1 MEGNQMPKQ
10 RITKEMVVN
19 AAFEIARSNGMEQVM
34 VKSIAEKI
42 GCSVQPIYS
51 YCKNMEGLRQ
61 DVTMQV
67 NRFIGEYVETHID
80 KDDIFGSTGKAYIQ
94 LAKEEPHLF
103 KIFILHKRNGI
114 ASLDDLYQSEANPNM
129 AEFISKT
136 LNISMEQAKKLH
148 LNMLI
153 YTIGIGTI
161 FSVTMP
167 GISTDEIYEQQEMAY
182 QAFLTQ
188 TISEKDGRNN
198 E

>member
-1 MEGNQMPKQ
+1 MPKQ

-19 AAFEIARSNGMEQVM
+19 AAFEIARSDGMEQVM
-34 VKSIAEKI
+34 VKNIAEKI

-61 DVTMQV
+61 DVTLKV
-67 NRFIGEYVETHID
+67 CSFIGEYVKTHID
-80 KDDIFGSTGKAYIQ
+80 KDDIFETTGRAYIQ

-103 KIFILHKRNGI
+103 KIFILHRRNSI
-114 ASLDDLYQSEANPNM
+114 ASLEDLYQSETNPHT
-129 AEFISKT
+129 AEFISKK
-136 LNISMEQAKKLH
+136 LGISIGQAKKLH

-153 YTIGIGTI
+153 YTIGLGTI
-161 FSVTMP
+161 FSVVTP

-182 QAFLTQ
+182 KAFLSQ
-188 TISEKDGRNN
+188 TVREKDGKGN

>member
-1 MEGNQMPKQ
+1 MPKQ

-19 AAFEIARSNGMEQVM
+19 AAFEIARSDGMELVM
-34 VKSIAEKI
+34 VKNIAEKI

-61 DVTMQV
+61 DVIMQV
-67 NRFIGEYVETHID
+67 GSFIRKYVMEHTD
-80 KDDIFGSTGKAYIQ
+80 EDDIFGSTGRAYIQ

-114 ASLDDLYQSEANPNM
+114 ASLEDLYQSETNPHT
-129 AEFISKT
+129 AGFITRK

-161 FSVTMP
+161 FSVTTP
-167 GISTDEIYEQQEMAY
+167 GISVDEIYEQQEMAY
-182 QAFLTQ
+182 EAFLNLIIENGKGKQ
-188 TISEKDGRNN
+188 E
-198 E
+198 

>member
-1 MEGNQMPKQ
+1 MPKQ

-19 AAFEIARSNGMEQVM
+19 AAFEIARSDGMEQVM
-34 VKSIAEKI
+34 VKNIAEKI

-61 DVTMQV
+61 DVTLKV
-67 NRFIGEYVETHID
+67 CSFIGEYVKTHID
-80 KDDIFGSTGKAYIQ
+80 KDDIFTSTGRTYIQ

-103 KIFILHKRNGI
+103 KIFILHKRDGI
-114 ASLDDLYQSEANPNM
+114 ASLEDLYQSEVSPDT
-129 AEFISKT
+129 AEFISKK
-136 LNISMEQAKKLH
+136 LDISIEQAKKLH

-161 FSVTMP
+161 FSVTTP
-167 GISTDEIYEQQEMAY
+167 GISADEIYKQQEAAY
-182 QAFLTQ
+182 NAFLSQ
-188 TISEKDGRNN
+188 MKEDK

>member
-1 MEGNQMPKQ
+1 MEEYQMPKQ
-10 RITKEMVVN
+10 RITKEMVVS
-19 AAFEIARSNGMEQVM
+19 AAFEIARSDGMEQVM

-61 DVTMQV
+61 DVTQKV
-67 NRFIGEYVETHID
+67 CSFIGEYVKTHID
-80 KDDIFGSTGKAYIQ
+80 KDDIFTSTGRTYIQ

-103 KIFILHKRNGI
+103 KIFILHKRDGI
-114 ASLDDLYQSEANPNM
+114 ASLEDLYQSEASPDT
-129 AEFISKT
+129 AEFISKK
-136 LNISMEQAKKLH
+136 LDINIEQAKKLH

-161 FSVTMP
+161 FSVTTP
-167 GISTDEIYEQQEMAY
+167 GISADEIYEQQEAAY
-182 QAFLTQ
+182 NAFLSQMT
-188 TISEKDGRNN
+188 EDK

>member
-1 MEGNQMPKQ
+1 MPKQ

-19 AAFEIARSNGMEQVM
+19 VAFEIARSDGMEQVM
-34 VKSIAEKI
+34 VKNIAEKI

-61 DVTMQV
+61 DVTLKV
-67 NRFIGEYVETHID
+67 CSFIGEYVKTHID
-80 KDDIFGSTGKAYIQ
+80 KDDIFETTGRAYIQ

-103 KIFILHKRNGI
+103 KIFILHKRNSI
-114 ASLDDLYQSEANPNM
+114 ASLEDLYQSETNPHT
-129 AEFISKT
+129 AEFISKK
-136 LNISMEQAKKLH
+136 LGISIGQAKKIH

-153 YTIGIGTI
+153 YTIGLGTI
-161 FSVTMP
+161 FSVVTP

-182 QAFLTQ
+182 KAFLSQ
-188 TISEKDGRNN
+188 TVREKDGKGN